1 MTKDWLETFDDKYQT
16 WNSSYKLNIPMID
29 KQHIRFFILF
39 DRLLEL
45 NKELLSYPQILEVI
59 EELDKYSHIHFQT
72 EEALMQKSNS
82 PNIDLHIIQHQIF
95 ISKIEEF
102 KIAYSYKNVL
112 LLDQMIIFMRKWFL
126 MHISEVDGKYVE
138 SSKKYLADKEL
149 NKN

>member
-29 KQHIRFFILF
+29 KQHIRFFMLF

-45 NKELLSYPQILEVI
+45 NKDESSYPQILEVI

-149 NKN
+149 IK

>member
-1 MTKDWLETFDDKYQT
+1 
-16 WNSSYKLNIPMID
+16 
-29 KQHIRFFILF
+29 
-39 DRLLEL
+39 
-45 NKELLSYPQILEVI
+45 
-59 EELDKYSHIHFQT
+59 
-72 EEALMQKSNS
+72 MQKSNS